1 MAVLPLLGETDAV
14 VYTSASAGGDEF
26 DNAAGVTE
34 LEIWNRAG
42 KTLRVVFTEQRN
54 CTYGETGVHVDQ
66 IVTMAP
72 GVKTRV
78 RLFQIWRYN
87 NSASRVELTYP
98 DGELGLELASLFRP
112 AL

>member
-1 MAVLPLLGETDAV
+1 VALLPLLGETDPLT
-14 VYTSASAGGDEF
+14 YTPASAGGDEF
-26 DNAAGVTE
+26 DNADGFTE

-42 KTLRVVFTEQRN
+42 KTLRVIFTEQRN

-66 IVTMAP
+66 IVTMSP

-87 NSASRVELTYP
+87 NSAGRIELTYP
-98 DGELGLELASLFRP
+98 DGELGLALAALYRP